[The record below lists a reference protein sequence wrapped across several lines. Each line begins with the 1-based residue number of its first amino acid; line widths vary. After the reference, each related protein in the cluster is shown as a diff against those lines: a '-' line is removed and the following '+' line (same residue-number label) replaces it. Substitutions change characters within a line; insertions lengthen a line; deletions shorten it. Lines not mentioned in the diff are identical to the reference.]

1 MKCELCEECDIITRA
16 LTADPPG
23 GLVKLWEPEQHDT
36 LELKCAFY
44 VDMTA
49 ALHAYISGEA
59 FILFTFLFL
68 VHLNAAAQYSALHID
83 SSKAN

>member
-1 MKCELCEECDIITRA
+1 
-16 LTADPPG
+16 
-23 GLVKLWEPEQHDT
+23 VKLCEPEQHDT

-49 ALHAYISGEA
+49 ALHAHISGEA
-59 FILFTFLFL
+59 FILFACVFR
-68 VHLNAAAQYSALHID
+68 VHLNAAAQYSALQFD